1 MMKKLNKLI
10 INPEK
15 VIKNE
20 ELVNLK
26 GGTYADLCG
35 PGTCYCC
42 TTSAQGGVTQC
53 SNSLQLSQDFCAV
66 WQAGGDDCEC
76 ETWYYV

>member
-1 MMKKLNKLI
+1 MKKIGKLT

-26 GGTYADLCG
+26 GGYDGYCKCWRNGNIMLFAT
-35 PGTCYCC
+35 PVTCNDMCYE
-42 TTSAQGGVTQC
+42 AHVT
-53 SNSLQLSQDFCAV
+53 F
-66 WQAGGDDCEC
+66 G
-76 ETWYYV
+76 TWYYE

>member
-1 MMKKLNKLI
+1 MKKLGKLS

-26 GGTYADLCG
+26 GGYDG
-35 PGTCYCC
+35 YCEC
-42 TTSAQGGVTQC
+42 WRNGSIMLFATSATCNDMCYEAYATFG
-53 SNSLQLSQDFCAV
+53 
-66 WQAGGDDCEC
+66 
-76 ETWYYV
+76 TWHYF